1 MSLQRCRAQ
10 TDRGS
15 VLIVAML
22 VMGVSVGL
30 SLLIVKVAITSGTTS
45 GFDRQRA
52 TAVSAAEAGVDAAYA
67 GIQSA
72 GTALPC
78 AWPLTGTQ
86 ALGSYPDPS
95 SVRSTITYYGTGGTA
110 LPCPVGG
117 TLSPT
122 TPPAQALITSV
133 ASTASGAATKST
145 RKMEALVNLTSV
157 NGDVL
162 SRPFLGD
169 SGVSISQAGTIRGNV
184 GNDADVYT
192 NGNFTCSNSP
202 TIEGSLYVPYGS
214 AVLQNTCRTLGDTWA
229 RDSVTLD
236 GQKTIGGRVLSS
248 QGSVSAAGNTGING
262 TVLARGAITWP
273 GCASGQCLRDQSDVP
288 SPPAQV
294 FPVLRDDPAT
304 LATWEA
310 RGYSIMNQPSG
321 VACGQA
327 TGAWIRDNAPLLTT
341 KTLLKTDCHV
351 AFSNFSNNPTVN
363 FAQDFALF
371 ARGGIIT
378 SQTVTFTSTATAA
391 APRAVHMVV
400 PYNAATSV
408 PCSSPSISVGNSFTS
423 DATVTL
429 LWYSP
434 CNIVYGNGGT
444 SYGAVYSGSTLSSG
458 NAFTLNY
465 RPVSVAGLDP
475 TTTQVV
481 SHKVDVVYKREDRL

>member
-1 MSLQRCRAQ
+1 MPLPRFRSR

-15 VLIVAML
+15 VLVVTML

-30 SLLIVKVAITSGTTS
+30 SLLILTVAITSGRTS
-45 GFDRQRA
+45 GLDRQRA

-67 GIQSA
+67 SIQGG

-78 AWPLTGTQ
+78 AWPLTGTRDV
-86 ALGSYPDPS
+86 GSYPDTS
-95 SVRSTITYYGTGGTA
+95 AVRSTITYFAGGTA

-122 TPPAQALITSV
+122 PEPAQALISSV
-133 ASTASGAATKST
+133 AASGATSTTRGT

-157 NGDVL
+157 GGDVL
-162 SRPFLGD
+162 TKPFMGNA
-169 SGVSISQAGTIRGNV
+169 GVSISQSGTLRGNV

-192 NGNFTCSNSP
+192 NGNFNCTSSP

-214 AVLQNTCRTLGDTWA
+214 AVLQNSCRTLGDTWA
-229 RDSVTLD
+229 RDSVTLE
-236 GQKTIGGRVLSS
+236 GQKVIGGRVLSS
-248 QGSVSAAGNTGING
+248 QSSVSAAGNTGING
-262 TVLARGAITWP
+262 TVLARGAISWS
-273 GCASGQCLRDQSDVP
+273 GCASGQCLRNQSDVP
-288 SPPAQV
+288 SPPAQA
-294 FPVLRDDPAT
+294 FPVVNDDTAT
-304 LATWEA
+304 LAKWTE
-310 RGYSIMNQPSG
+310 RGYSIIAQPGG

-327 TGAWIRDNAPLLTT
+327 TGEWIRDNAALLTS
-341 KTLLKTDCHV
+341 KTLLRTNCQV
-351 AFSNFSNNPTVN
+351 AFSNFGNSPTVK

-371 ARGGIIT
+371 ARGGIVT
-378 SQTVTFTSTATAA
+378 SQTVNFTSTATAA
-391 APRAVHMVV
+391 APRVVHMVV
-400 PYNAATSV
+400 PYNAAASV
-408 PCSSPSISVGNSFTS
+408 PCTSPSISVGNSFTS

-465 RPVSVAGLDP
+465 RPVVVPGIDP
-475 TTTQVV
+475 ATTGAT